1 LSGYQLFAMIVLFQL
16 GTTVIFGF
24 AAGSGRD
31 AWLAGIGSVAVGSA
45 LVAGYAGITKLT
57 GYVSL
62 TQWFRRAFGPF
73 GVPLAWLY
81 PLLFIYD
88 GARILKDMSFLVPS
102 TLLPYTPHW
111 VFNAAFLVVVVYLIF
126 SGIAV
131 LGRVAGAL
139 LPVLV
144 LFSVL
149 ETGLLF
155 ASDSLHIE
163 RFLPIVGEGW
173 GRIAESVWPIGIT
186 QTYGESIE
194 MAVFWHLLHR
204 KKGLTAIGVTATW
217 FAGAII
223 VLFDS
228 LAIASLGEHLFMEL
242 IFPDFMILNLSS
254 VAGFLENLN
263 ALGAMYFL
271 CTAFVKITI
280 HLYAAAVCIRE
291 LTAAEK
297 DTAAVWVSAGAAF
310 VLYLTMGDNFHEH
323 IVAGTERLPYS
334 LWIPMFLA
342 LPAVVAAFVAIDR
355 LRNGKKAL
363 R

>member
-1 LSGYQLFAMIVLFQL
+1 LSGYQLFAILVLFQL

-31 AWLAGIGSVAVGSA
+31 AWLSGIASVALGSA
-45 LVAGYAGITKLT
+45 LIAGYAGITKLT
-57 GYVSL
+57 GNASL

-73 GVPLAWLY
+73 GVPIAWLY

-88 GARILKDMSFLVPS
+88 GARILKDLSFLVPS
-102 TLLPYTPHW
+102 TLLPSTPHG
-111 VFNAAFLVVVVYLIF
+111 VFNAAFLIVAVYLIF
-126 SGIAV
+126 SGIDV

-144 LFSVL
+144 LFSIL
-149 ETGLLF
+149 ETALLF
-155 ASDSLHIE
+155 ASDSVHIDQ
-163 RFLPIVGEGW
+163 FLPIVGDGW

-204 KKGLTAIGVTATW
+204 KRSLPAIGVAATW

-223 VLFDS
+223 VLFNS

-242 IFPDFMILNLSS
+242 MFPDFMILNLSS

-271 CTAFVKITI
+271 CTAFVKFTV
-280 HLYAAAVCIRE
+280 HLYAASQCIRE
-291 LTAAEK
+291 LTAAANGA
-297 DTAAVWVSAGAAF
+297 AAVWASAGAAF
-310 VLYLTMGDNFHEH
+310 VVYLTMGDNFHEH
-323 IVAGTERLPYS
+323 IAAGTERLPYT
-334 LWIPMFLA
+334 LWIPMFLI
-342 LPAVVAAFVAIDR
+342 LPAGVAMFAALGR
-355 LRNGKKAL
+355 LRNGKKAP

>member
-1 LSGYQLFAMIVLFQL
+1 LSGYQLFSIIVLFQL

-31 AWLAGIGSVAVGSA
+31 AWLAGIASAALGSA
-45 LVAGYAGITKLT
+45 LIAGYAGITKLT

-81 PLLFIYD
+81 PLLFVYD
-88 GARILKDMSFLVPS
+88 AGRILKDLAFLVPS
-102 TLLPYTPHW
+102 TLLPNTPHW
-111 VFNAAFLVVVVYLIF
+111 VFNAAFLVVAVYLIF
-126 SGIAV
+126 SGIEV

-144 LFSVL
+144 LFGVL
-149 ETGLLF
+149 ETALLF
-155 ASDSLHIE
+155 ASDSLQFD
-163 RFLPIVGEGW
+163 RFLPIAGEGW
-173 GRIAESVWPIGIT
+173 GRIAESVWPMGIT

-204 KKGLTAIGVTATW
+204 RRSLPAIGVAATW

-228 LAIASLGEHLFMEL
+228 LAIAALGEHLFMEL

-263 ALGAMYFL
+263 ALGAMFFL
-271 CTAFVKITI
+271 CTAFVKITV
-280 HLYAAAVCIRE
+280 HLYAAALCVRE
-291 LTAAEK
+291 LTAASRS
-297 DTAAVWVSAGAAF
+297 APAVWATAGAAF

-323 IVAGTERLPYS
+323 IVAGTERLPYT
-334 LWIPMFLA
+334 LWVPMFLV
-342 LPAVVAAFVAIDR
+342 LPAGVAAFAAAGR
-355 LRNGKKAL
+355 PRYGKKAL